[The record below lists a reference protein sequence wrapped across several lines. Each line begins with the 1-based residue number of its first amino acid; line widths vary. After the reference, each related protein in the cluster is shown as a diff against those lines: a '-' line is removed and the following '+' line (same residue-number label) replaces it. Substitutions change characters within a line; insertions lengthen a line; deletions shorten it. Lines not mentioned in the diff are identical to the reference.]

1 MTSTQLDLT
10 ATRRYARLVRTT
22 LRIHDD
28 VLEAARCIATDEGV
42 GVGDVMSRLA
52 RRGLEPR
59 PDARPRGRFPTSA
72 LARDAPP
79 ISPGMVNRAQ
89 GLDD

>member
-1 MTSTQLDLT
+1 MTSTQPDLT

-22 LRIHDD
+22 LRVHDD
-28 VLEAARCIATDEGV
+28 VLEAARYIATDEGV

-59 PDARPRGRFPTSA
+59 VDARA
-72 LARDAPP
+72 
-79 ISPGMVNRAQ
+79 MVNRA
-89 GLDD
+89 LDD

>member
-1 MTSTQLDLT
+1 MTTSTQADLT

-22 LRIHDD
+22 LRVHDD
-28 VLEAARCIATDEGV
+28 VLEAARYIATDEGV

-59 PDARPRGRFPTSA
+59 VEAPTIV
-72 LARDAPP
+72 R
-79 ISPGMVNRAQ
+79 RAQ
-89 GLDD
+89 MVKRALDDG

>member
-1 MTSTQLDLT
+1 MTSTHPDLT

-28 VLEAARCIATDEGV
+28 VLEAARYIANNEGM
-42 GVGDVMSRLA
+42 GVGDVVSRLA

-59 PDARPRGRFPTSA
+59 C
-72 LARDAPP
+72 DAPHL
-79 ISPGMVNRAQ
+79 VNRFQ
-89 GLDD
+89 DD

>member
-1 MTSTQLDLT
+1 MLTSTHPDLT
-10 ATRRYARLVRTT
+10 ATPHYARLIRTT

-42 GVGDVMSRLA
+42 AVGDVMSRLA

-59 PDARPRGRFPTSA
+59 FDTPA
-72 LARDAPP
+72 
-79 ISPGMVNRAQ
+79 MVNRA
-89 GLDD
+89 LNPDD